1 MRTVTVEV
9 PEGHMVK
16 IVKEESMQP
25 AQKVMGGGKFEF
37 EGNTFIPGDVIINPN
52 RGGGSMMILSEIR
65 EERPLPFLPAIKV
78 PFGLVAY
85 VPSNDEGDRVFVK
98 PTPEASIGGMK
109 GFRKATEEEKAKM
122 LAAIKEE
129 KHYSFNF
136 EKLQPEYI
144 PTVGDVVIV
153 WDDNKKEALIG
164 LLSEIDNSDRLR
176 PYKINDNSWYKRC
189 TKLVSEKQYKD
200 FTNEEK

>member
-16 IVKEESMQP
+16 IVKEESMQST
-25 AQKVMGGGKFEF
+25 QKVMGGGKFEF
-37 EGNTFIPGDVIINPN
+37 EGETFIPGDVIINPN

-98 PTPEASIGGMK
+98 LTPEAGIGGMK

-122 LAAIKEE
+122 LAAMKEE

-144 PTVGDVVIV
+144 PTVGDDNNKENAVVGIMNEV
-153 WDDNKKEALIG
+153 DETSN
-164 LLSEIDNSDRLR
+164 
-176 PYKINDNSWYKRC
+176 PYKINDGTWYKNC
-189 TKLVSEKQYKD
+189 DKFVSEKQYKNLID
-200 FTNEEK
+200 GKE

>member
-25 AQKVMGGGKFEF
+25 TQKVTGGGKFEF
-37 EGNTFIPGDVIINPN
+37 EGETFIPGDVIINPN

-65 EERPLPFLPAIKV
+65 EERPLSFLPAIKV

-85 VPSNDEGDRVFVK
+85 VPSNDEGDRVFVRL
-98 PTPEASIGGMK
+98 TPEAGIGGMK

-122 LAAIKEE
+122 LAAMKEE

-136 EKLQPEYI
+136 EKLEPEYI
-144 PTVGDVVIV
+144 PTIGDVVIL
-153 WDDNKKEALIG
+153 WDEGNRNDAVVG
-164 LLSEIDNSDRLR
+164 LLMGTDESDDPFQL
-176 PYKINDNSWYKRC
+176 NDGTWYNHC
-189 TKLVSEKQYKD
+189 TKFISEQQFKD
-200 FTNEEK
+200 FINEEE